1 MRYFII
7 VFFTL
12 ISFFINAKSQ
22 EINLL
27 DNKSFK
33 EQRNQWIVDYLS
45 LKNFFNEELDVNF
58 LACINLKFY
67 STDHIDKDFVCY
79 KLHTTKE
86 NIRQMM
92 LFPEKSES
100 NVILLSSFINNQQYI
115 HVSIKQLF
123 KINDHYRDYFA
134 NCNFSIPVNDLN
146 QSFNYQSVFKQNNE
160 IICTANFFS
169 SDNNPTSAN
178 TIVEVKPSIF
188 NSYSLY

>member
-1 MRYFII
+1 MKYLFII
-7 VFFTL
+7 ILTL
-12 ISFFINAKSQ
+12 LTFSSNAKNV
-22 EINLL
+22 NLL
-27 DNKSFK
+27 DNQSFK

-45 LKNFFNEELDVNF
+45 LKNFFNEELDINF

-67 STDHIDKDFVCY
+67 STSHTDKDFVCY

-115 HVSIKQLF
+115 HVSIKQLL
-123 KINDHYRDYFA
+123 KIPEDYRDYFA
-134 NCNFSIPVNDLN
+134 NCNFSIPINNLI
-146 QSFNYQSVFKQNNE
+146 QSSFNYQSVFKENNE
-160 IICTANFFS
+160 TICTANFFS
-169 SDNNPTSAN
+169 SDSNPTAAQ
-178 TIVEVKPSIF
+178 TIIEVEPSRF